1 MKFYYT
7 IIIAVLCIAA
17 FILQNI
23 YPSITDE
30 YSLTS
35 SQVLEKPWTIVTSI
49 FLHGS
54 VEHLFFNMFALI
66 LFGLILE
73 NIIGSRKFLI
83 VYFVAG
89 IFASLGALIYTAS
102 LGASG
107 AIFGILGC
115 LALLRPRATV
125 YVYFAPMP
133 MIAAVVVWILIDLFG
148 LFIPSGIANMAH
160 IVGLIVGVIIG
171 YRLRKYYGQPFRK
184 RKKEKILTEEEIDN
198 WEREYIK

>member
-30 YSLTS
+30 FLLNSSL
-35 SQVLEKPWTIVTSI
+35 VLERPWTIVTSM

-54 VEHLFFNMFALI
+54 LEHLFFNMFALI
-66 LFGLILE
+66 LFGIILE
-73 NIIGSRKFLI
+73 NIIGGRKFLI
-83 VYFVAG
+83 VYFVSG

-115 LALLRPRATV
+115 LALLRPRATI
-125 YVYFAPMP
+125 YVYFIPMP
-133 MIAAVVVWILIDLFG
+133 MMAAVVVWILIDLFG
-148 LFIPSGIANMAH
+148 LFIPSDIANMAH
-160 IVGLIVGVIIG
+160 IVGLIVGLIFG
-171 YRLRKYYGQPFRK
+171 FFLRKQYGEPFRK
-184 RKKEKILTEEEIDN
+184 RKQKILTDEEIDD
-198 WEREYIK
+198 WERKYFGI